1 MSEYFVPAGSGEAE
15 FVEKRSSFL
24 GHVRFVETED
34 AARDFIN
41 EMKKKHYDARHN
53 CWCYM
58 IREGAVRYSDDG
70 EPQGTAGLPMLEVF
84 KREGV
89 ENVVCVVTRY
99 FGGVLLGTGGLLRAY
114 TKSAKD
120 ALDAAGIAAVRRWVK
135 LEVGC
140 PYSLFERMKT
150 ECLSLDG
157 AVQNVDYGATV
168 LLSLLLPENNA
179 EAFSAR
185 VTELS
190 MQRAGCRR
198 GAYAGQNKMK
208 ADRRYVF
215 GSCQLNF
222 FGGTAVPPKIFS
234 RKFKINCR
242 EMRICV
248 V

>member
-34 AARDFIN
+34 AAREFIN

-53 CWCYM
+53 CWCYI
-58 IREGAVRYSDDG
+58 IRGGAVRYSDDG

-135 LEVGC
+135 LEAAC
-140 PYSLFERMKT
+140 PYSLLERMKT
-150 ECLSLDG
+150 EWLATEG
-157 AVQNVDYGATV
+157 AVSDVEYGADVRMTF
-168 LLSLLLPENNA
+168 LLPESRS
-179 EAFSAR
+179 EEFQAR

-190 MQRAGCRR
+190 
-198 GAYAGQNKMK
+198 AGQSS
-208 ADRRYVF
+208 A
-215 GSCQLNF
+215 Q
-222 FGGTAVPPKIFS
+222 AVGEELMPVRVK
-234 RKFKINCR
+234 
-242 EMRICV
+242 
-248 V
+248 

>member
-1 MSEYFVPAGSGEAE
+1 MTEYLVPYESAESEFE
-15 FVEKRSSFL
+15 EKRSRFISHVFL
-24 GHVRFVETED
+24 VETETE
-34 AARDFIN
+34 ARARID
-41 EMKKKHYDARHN
+41 EMKKKYYDARHN
-53 CWCYM
+53 CWCFVLHD
-58 IREGAVRYSDDG
+58 GTVRYGDDG

-157 AVQNVDYGATV
+157 AVQNVDYGADV

-190 MQRAGCRR
+190 AGACS
-198 GAYAGQNKMK
+198 A
-208 ADRRYVF
+208 
-215 GSCQLNF
+215 L
-222 FGGTAVPPKIFS
+222 AVGEELMPV
-234 RKFKINCR
+234 
-242 EMRICV
+242 RIK
-248 V
+248 

>member
-24 GHVRFVETED
+24 GHVRFAETED
-34 AARDFIN
+34 KAREFIN

-53 CWCYM
+53 CWCYI

-70 EPQGTAGLPMLEVF
+70 EPQGTAGLPMLEGF

-135 LEVGC
+135 LEAAC
-140 PYSLFERMKT
+140 PYSLLERMKT
-150 ECLSLDG
+150 ECLALEG
-157 AVQNVDYGATV
+157 AVSDVEYGADVHMTF
-168 LLSLLLPENNA
+168 LLPESKA
-179 EAFSAR
+179 EAFRAR

-190 MQRAGCRR
+190 
-198 GAYAGQNKMK
+198 AGQSSAK
-208 ADRRYVF
+208 AVGEELMPVRV
-215 GSCQLNF
+215 
-222 FGGTAVPPKIFS
+222 K
-234 RKFKINCR
+234 
-242 EMRICV
+242 
-248 V
+248 

>member
-34 AARDFIN
+34 AAREFIN

-53 CWCYM
+53 CWCYI
-58 IREGAVRYSDDG
+58 IRGGAVRYSDDG

-135 LEVGC
+135 LEAAC
-140 PYSLFERMKT
+140 PYSLLERMKT
-150 ECLSLDG
+150 ECLALEG
-157 AVQNVDYGATV
+157 AVSDVEYGADVRMTF
-168 LLSLLLPENNA
+168 LLPESRS
-179 EAFSAR
+179 EEFQAR

-190 MQRAGCRR
+190 S
-198 GAYAGQNKMK
+198 GQSS
-208 ADRRYVF
+208 A
-215 GSCQLNF
+215 Q
-222 FGGTAVPPKIFS
+222 AVGEELMPVRVK
-234 RKFKINCR
+234 
-242 EMRICV
+242 
-248 V
+248 

>member
-24 GHVRFVETED
+24 GHVRFAETED
-34 AARDFIN
+34 AAREFIN

-53 CWCYM
+53 CWCYI
-58 IREGAVRYSDDG
+58 IRGGAVRYSDDG

-84 KREGV
+84 RRKGV

-135 LEVGC
+135 LETAC
-140 PYSLFERMKT
+140 PYSLLERMKT
-150 ECLSLDG
+150 ECMALEG
-157 AVQNVDYGATV
+157 AVENIEYGADVRLT
-168 LLSLLLPENNA
+168 LLLPEEKA
-179 EAFSAR
+179 EEFQAR

-190 MQRAGCRR
+190 
-198 GAYAGQNKMK
+198 AGQSSAK
-208 ADRRYVF
+208 AVGEELMPVRV
-215 GSCQLNF
+215 
-222 FGGTAVPPKIFS
+222 K
-234 RKFKINCR
+234 
-242 EMRICV
+242 
-248 V
+248 